1 MSDKDTSELDSNE
14 AIKERI
20 RQRWHKNDLWPDFFP
35 AKGELPPITIL
46 KQQASALGLKL
57 RNLIEA
63 DVETGTTDYQGYLRH
78 TLFLVAPVLNFYR
91 YKLLDVEH
99 PATEMYPVTIK
110 VSSDDPANSASEIK
124 AANEVEFKDALR
136 DVFARAQTKRV
147 IENLLAQSLGAKVGA
162 DTESA

>member
-1 MSDKDTSELDSNE
+1 MSEKDTSELDSNE

-20 RQRWHKNDLWPDFFP
+20 RQSWNKNDLWPDFVP
-35 AKGELPPITIL
+35 AEGELPPITIL

-63 DVETGTTDYQGYLRH
+63 DVETGTTDYQHYLRH

-110 VSSDDPANSASEIK
+110 VTLDDPANSASEIK
-124 AANEVEFKDALR
+124 AENEEEFKAALK
-136 DVFARAQTKRV
+136 DVFASAQTKRV
-147 IENLLAQSLGAKVGA
+147 IENLLAQSLGTMQVG
-162 DTESA
+162 S